1 MSSGALTKK
10 NKKSNGQNTYKKRY
24 EKL

>member
-10 NKKSNGQNTYKKRY
+10 TKKSNGQNTYEKRY